1 MVYIPYF
8 LASGGNTPQPDSP
21 LLLPNPKAEPGEE
34 VLRHILLGPPA
45 IVQRTIHLLYLLNYV
60 EPGLWSPLIKVPQR
74 GILITPPQG
83 EAMSYLIRRR

>member
-8 LASGGNTPQPDSP
+8 LASGGDTPQADSP
-21 LLLPNPKAEPGEE
+21 VLLPTPKSEPGDEA
-34 VLRHILLGPPA
+34 LRHILIGPPA
-45 IVQRTIHLLYLLNYV
+45 IVQRTIHLLYVLNYE
-60 EPGLWSPLIKVPQR
+60 EPSRWSRIVTVPKR

>member
-8 LASGGNTPQPDSP
+8 LASGGTPQADSP
-21 LLLPNPKAEPGEE
+21 VLLPTPRSEPGDE

-45 IVQRTIHLLYLLNYV
+45 IVHRTIHLLYVLNYE
-60 EPGLWSPLIKVPQR
+60 EPGCWSRLVTVPKR